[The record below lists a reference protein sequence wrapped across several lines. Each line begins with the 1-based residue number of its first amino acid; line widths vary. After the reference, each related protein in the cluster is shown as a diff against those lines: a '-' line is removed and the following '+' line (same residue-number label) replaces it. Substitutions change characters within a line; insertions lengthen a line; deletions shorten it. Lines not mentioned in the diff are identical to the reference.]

1 MVEKQMKMASLLF
14 LLNYRLIYPQC
25 LFLKTDS
32 FISRIKIKNWIK
44 SGRKNPL
51 KSEVFGRCDKSR
63 TTKKQHKKQTYF
75 HHIPNVHTSG
85 RHDTDL

>member
-32 FISRIKIKNWIK
+32 FISRIKIGKKMDKIGDRK
-44 SGRKNPL
+44 SFEVGGLWPL
-51 KSEVFGRCDKSR
+51 
-63 TTKKQHKKQTYF
+63 
-75 HHIPNVHTSG
+75 
-85 RHDTDL
+85 